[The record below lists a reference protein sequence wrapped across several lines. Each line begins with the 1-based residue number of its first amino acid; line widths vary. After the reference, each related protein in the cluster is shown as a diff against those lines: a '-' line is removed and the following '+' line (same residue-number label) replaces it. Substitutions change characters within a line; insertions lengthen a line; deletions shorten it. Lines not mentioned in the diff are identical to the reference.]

1 MYEYVKSFLSKDFVE
16 SRDEKLLRELRDYAE
31 AELDAIKQE
40 RTDALLKELIPV
52 YTGKYLLLRGGAATK
67 IGITIPEKDDFV
79 IVYVK
84 SLNHAGEGFFT
95 CDAVILC
102 IKYTD
107 SNHPHEHVYPDEHV
121 YALDKKFSK
130 VSVSTYY
137 DHCYRIDF
145 SEEPRFLSEPEV
157 NRYIMQ
163 ARIDIANNCTWF
175 LEQKFND
182 DSTSGEKT

>member
-40 RTDALLKELIPV
+40 RTDACLKELIPV
-52 YTGKYLLLRGGAATK
+52 YTGKYLLLRGGASTK
-67 IGITIPEKDDFV
+67 IGITIPEPDDFV

-95 CDAVILC
+95 CDAVILR

-107 SNHPHEHVYPDEHV
+107 SSHPSEHSLWSSSEGTYSIISATLHSSILQRSFIVVVLTGLLLRSLSIVE
-121 YALDKKFSK
+121 LD
-130 VSVSTYY
+130 
-137 DHCYRIDF
+137 R
-145 SEEPRFLSEPEV
+145 
-157 NRYIMQ
+157 
-163 ARIDIANNCTWF
+163 
-175 LEQKFND
+175 
-182 DSTSGEKT
+182 

>member
-52 YTGKYLLLRGGAATK
+52 YTGTYLLLHGGTLTK
-67 IGITIPEKDDFV
+67 IGFTIPEKDDFV

-95 CDAVILC
+95 CDAVILR

-107 SNHPHEHVYPDEHV
+107 SNNPPEHV
-121 YALDKKFSK
+121 YAVDKKFSK

-145 SEEPRFLSEPEV
+145 SAEPRFLSEPEV
-157 NRYIMQ
+157 NRYIQQ
-163 ARIDIANNCTWF
+163 ARVDIANNCTWF

-182 DSTSGEKT
+182 DNKSGETT

>member
-1 MYEYVKSFLSKDFVE
+1 MHEYIKSFLTKDFVE

-31 AELDAIKQE
+31 AELDAIQQE
-40 RTDALLKELIPV
+40 RTDACLKELIPV
-52 YTGKYLLLRGGAATK
+52 YTGKYLLLRGGASTK

-95 CDAVILC
+95 CDAVILR

-107 SNHPHEHVYPDEHV
+107 SSHPSEHV
-121 YALDKKFSK
+121 YAVDKKFSK

-182 DSTSGEKT
+182 DSKSGEKT

>member
-1 MYEYVKSFLSKDFVE
+1 MYEYVKSLLSKDFVE

-31 AELDAIKQE
+31 AELDAIKRE
-40 RTDALLKELIPV
+40 RADACLKELMPV
-52 YTGKYLLLRGGAATK
+52 CTGKYLLLRGGTATK

-95 CDAVILC
+95 CDAVILR

-107 SNHPHEHVYPDEHV
+107 STHQPEHV
-121 YALDKKFSK
+121 YAFDKKFSK
-130 VSVSTYY
+130 VSISTYY

-157 NRYIMQ
+157 NRYIQQ
-163 ARIDIANNCTWF
+163 ARVDITNNCTWF

-182 DSTSGEKT
+182 DNKSGEKT

>member
-52 YTGKYLLLRGGAATK
+52 YTGKYLLLRGGTATK

-84 SLNHAGEGFFT
+84 SLSHAGEGFFT
-95 CDAVILC
+95 CDAVILR
-102 IKYTD
+102 IKYITD
-107 SNHPHEHVYPDEHV
+107 SKHPSE
-121 YALDKKFSK
+121 YAAYEFEKKFSK

-137 DHCYRIDF
+137 DQCYRIDLRD
-145 SEEPRFLSEPEV
+145 EPRFLSEPEV
-157 NRYIMQ
+157 NRYIQ
-163 ARIDIANNCTWF
+163 QVRVDVANNCTWF

-182 DSTSGEKT
+182 DNKSGDKA

>member
-1 MYEYVKSFLSKDFVE
+1 MYEYVKSFLSKELVE

-40 RTDALLKELIPV
+40 RTDACLKELIPA
-52 YTGKYLLLRGGAATK
+52 YTGKYLLLRGGASTK

-95 CDAVILC
+95 CDAAILR
-102 IKYTD
+102 IKYTS
-107 SNHPHEHVYPDEHV
+107 SNTLPESVC
-121 YALDKKFSK
+121 AFDKNFSK

-137 DHCYRIDF
+137 DHCYRIDLI
-145 SEEPRFLSEPEV
+145 EEPRFLTEPEV
-157 NRYIMQ
+157 NRYIQQ

-182 DSTSGEKT
+182 DSKSGDKT

>member
-1 MYEYVKSFLSKDFVE
+1 MYEYAKSFLSKDFVE

-40 RTDALLKELIPV
+40 RTDACLKELIPV
-52 YTGKYLLLRGGAATK
+52 YTGKYLLLRGGTLTK
-67 IGITIPEKDDFV
+67 IGFTIPERDDFA

-84 SLNHAGEGFFT
+84 SLIHAGEGFFT
-95 CDAVILC
+95 CDAVILH

-107 SNHPHEHVYPDEHV
+107 SNHPPEHV
-121 YALDKKFSK
+121 YAVDKKFSK

-145 SEEPRFLSEPEV
+145 SAEPRLLSELEV
-157 NRYIMQ
+157 NRYIQQ
-163 ARIDIANNCTWF
+163 ARVDIANNCTWF

-182 DSTSGEKT
+182 DNKSGENT